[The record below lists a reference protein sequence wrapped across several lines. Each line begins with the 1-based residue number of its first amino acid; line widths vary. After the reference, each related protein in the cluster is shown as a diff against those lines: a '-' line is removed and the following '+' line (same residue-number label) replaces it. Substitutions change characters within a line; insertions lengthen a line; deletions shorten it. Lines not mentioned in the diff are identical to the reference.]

1 MRSSKSFL
9 FFLITTVVIFSSCST
24 LKKTTVFKNSES
36 AIKKP
41 YVILISLD
49 GFRWDYVKRFSPP
62 NLSKF
67 IENGTKAVSLIPSF
81 PTKTFP
87 NHYTIATGM
96 YPENH
101 GLLGNSFYSHENKS
115 FYSIRDRKK
124 VEDGKFYGGT
134 PIWVLANN
142 SNMVTA
148 SYFFVGSEADVKG
161 VKPSYYFTYNGKTP
175 NIERVNQVVDWLK
188 MPSDKRP
195 HLITMYFSD
204 MDDVGHRYGP
214 NNDEAIK
221 EGLYSLDNALGE
233 LFKKTKELN
242 LPINIVIV
250 SDHGMLEVK
259 TDKFISIDA
268 IKNDELYSVV
278 NNGTIVNIHPKDP
291 KKTKEIY
298 TYLRLRKGPFKVY
311 NTSEAPHFEY
321 VPKNKNWG
329 PFQVIPN
336 DGYYFTYRKKSKM
349 SKEVF
354 VTGQHGF
361 SPEKKEM
368 HGIFYANGPAFKKGY
383 TTASVK
389 NIHIYPLLCKILE
402 LTPPK
407 DIDGNIEKLKNILK
421 KQN

>member
-1 MRSSKSFL
+1 MNNVKLFL
-9 FFLITTVVIFSSCST
+9 FFCVVTAIVFSSCST
-24 LKKTTVFKNSES
+24 LKKATVFQNSKE
-36 AIKKP
+36 ATEKP

-67 IENGTKAVSLIPSF
+67 IKNGVKANSLVPSF
-81 PTKTFP
+81 PSKTFP

-101 GLLGNSFYSHENKS
+101 GLLGNSFYSHENDA
-115 FYSIRDRKK
+115 FYSIRDREK
-124 VEDGKFYGGT
+124 VENGKFYGGT

-148 SYFFVGSEADVKG
+148 SYFFVGSEADIQG
-161 VKPSYYFTYNGKTP
+161 VKPTYYFPYKGSTP
-175 NIERVNQVVDWLK
+175 NIDRVNQVIDWLK
-188 MPSDKRP
+188 MPSEKRP

-204 MDDVGHRYGP
+204 MDDTGHEFGP

-221 EGLYSLDNALGE
+221 GGLYPLDNVLGE
-233 LFKKTKELN
+233 LFNKIKELN

-259 TDKFISIDA
+259 TDKFISIDE
-268 IKNDELYSVV
+268 IKNDELFSVV
-278 NNGTIVNIHPKDP
+278 NNGTIVNIHPKNP
-291 KKTKEIY
+291 KKLEEIY
-298 TYLRLRKGPFKVY
+298 TYLTSKKGPFKVY
-311 NTSEAPHFEY
+311 KTADAPHFEY

-329 PFQVIPN
+329 PFQVVPN
-336 DGYYFTYRKKSKM
+336 EGYYFTYRKKSKM
-349 SKEVF
+349 SKEVY

-361 SPEKKEM
+361 NPEIKEM

-383 TTASVK
+383 TTESVK
-389 NIHIYPLLCKILE
+389 NIHVYPLLCKILG

-407 DIDGNIEKLKNILK
+407 NVDGDIEKLKSVLK
-421 KQN
+421 E

>member
-1 MRSSKSFL
+1 MKNVKLFL
-9 FFLITTVVIFSSCST
+9 FFCVVTAIVFSSCST
-24 LKKTTVFKNSES
+24 LKKATVFQNSKE
-36 AIKKP
+36 ATEKP

-67 IENGTKAVSLIPSF
+67 IKNGVQANSLVPSF
-81 PTKTFP
+81 PSKTFP

-101 GLLGNSFYSHENKS
+101 GLLGNSFYSHENDA
-115 FYSIRDRKK
+115 FYSIRDREK
-124 VEDGKFYGGT
+124 VENGKFYGGT

-148 SYFFVGSEADVKG
+148 SYFFVGSEADIQG
-161 VKPSYYFTYNGKTP
+161 VKPTYYFPYKGSTP
-175 NIERVNQVVDWLK
+175 NIDRVNQVIDWLK
-188 MPSDKRP
+188 MPSEKRP

-204 MDDVGHRYGP
+204 MDDTGHEFGP

-221 EGLYSLDNALGE
+221 EGLYPLDNVLGE
-233 LFKKTKELN
+233 LFNKTKELN

-259 TDKFISIDA
+259 TDKFISIDE
-268 IKNDELYSVV
+268 IKNDELFSVV
-278 NNGTIVNIHPKDP
+278 NNGTIINIHPKNP
-291 KKTKEIY
+291 KKLEEIY
-298 TYLRLRKGPFKVY
+298 TYLTSQKGPFKVY
-311 NTSEAPHFEY
+311 KTADAPHFEY

-329 PFQVIPN
+329 TFQVVPN
-336 DGYYFTYRKKSKM
+336 EGYYFTYRKKSKM
-349 SKEVF
+349 SKEVY

-361 SPEKKEM
+361 NPEIKEM

-383 TTASVK
+383 TTESVK
-389 NIHIYPLLCKILE
+389 NIHVYPLLCKILG

-407 DIDGNIEKLKNILK
+407 DVDGDLEKLKSVLK
-421 KQN
+421 E

>member
-1 MRSSKSFL
+1 MNNVKLFL
-9 FFLITTVVIFSSCST
+9 FFCVVTAIVFSSCST
-24 LKKTTVFKNSES
+24 LKKATVFQNSKE
-36 AIKKP
+36 ATEKP

-62 NLSKF
+62 NLSSFVK
-67 IENGTKAVSLIPSF
+67 NGVQANSLVPSF
-81 PTKTFP
+81 PSKTFP

-101 GLLGNSFYSHENKS
+101 GLLGNSFYSHENDA
-115 FYSIRDRKK
+115 FYSIRDREK
-124 VEDGKFYGGT
+124 VENGKFYGGT

-148 SYFFVGSEADVKG
+148 SYFFVGSEADIQG
-161 VKPSYYFTYNGKTP
+161 VKPTYYFPYKGSTP
-175 NIERVNQVVDWLK
+175 NIDRVNQVIDWLK
-188 MPSDKRP
+188 MPSEKRP

-204 MDDVGHRYGP
+204 MDDTGHEFGP

-221 EGLYSLDNALGE
+221 EGLYPLDNVLGE
-233 LFKKTKELN
+233 LFNKTKELN

-259 TDKFISIDA
+259 TDKFISIDE
-268 IKNDELYSVV
+268 IKNDELFSVV
-278 NNGTIVNIHPKDP
+278 NNGTIVNIHPKNP
-291 KKTKEIY
+291 KKLEEIY
-298 TYLRLRKGPFKVY
+298 TYLTSKKGPFKVY
-311 NTSEAPHFEY
+311 KTADTPYFEY

-329 PFQVIPN
+329 PFQVVPN
-336 DGYYFTYRKKSKM
+336 EGYYFTYRKKSKM
-349 SKEVF
+349 SKEVY

-361 SPEKKEM
+361 NPEIKEM

-383 TTASVK
+383 TTESVK
-389 NIHIYPLLCKILE
+389 NIHVYPLLCKILG

-407 DIDGNIEKLKNILK
+407 NVDGDIEKLKSVLK
-421 KQN
+421 E